1 MNELLQELKNRK
13 KLNVS
18 IDCEDVIK
26 ELTDAYLEFGNIEVN
41 VYYKLID
48 LEKETAIPIVE
59 GVNYKNYPIAVDF
72 LTLDEI
78 NEFGVDEDLK
88 PLNVCR
94 MSITEAI
101 EIFEF
106 QKEIIKS

>member
-1 MNELLQELKNRK
+1 MNELLQELKERK
-13 KLNVS
+13 YLNVS
-18 IDCEDVIK
+18 IDCEDIIK
-26 ELTDAYLEFGNIEVN
+26 ELKDTYEEYGNIKVD

-48 LEKETAIPIVE
+48 LEVDTVIPIIE
-59 GVNYKNYPIAVDF
+59 GIDYKDYPIFVDF

-94 MSITEAI
+94 MDLEEAI

-106 QKEIIKS
+106 QNEIIKS